1 MLANATHPLAN
12 TAFDRVRP
20 RARGHGHRRRISQ
33 ARASRTSIYETIE
46 EERTG
51 SLSPF
56 NSPDRSVPGST
67 TKTFQ
72 LPDSVTKTIGPS
84 RVFVVDPETSSVDS
98 FSMWDDERG
107 ISALRK
113 YYALRDEVQDA
124 VTESKRT
131 WVDTPFSLFA
141 VQCMFMNVPTYDFN

>member
-1 MLANATHPLAN
+1 M
-12 TAFDRVRP
+12 
-20 RARGHGHRRRISQ
+20 
-33 ARASRTSIYETIE
+33 
-46 EERTG
+46 
-51 SLSPF
+51 
-56 NSPDRSVPGST
+56 
-67 TKTFQ
+67 KTM
-72 LPDSVTKTIGPS
+72 GPS

-131 WVDTPFSLFA
+131 WEDTPFSLFA
-141 VQCMFMNVPTYDFN
+141 VQCMLMNAPRYGFN

>member
-20 RARGHGHRRRISQ
+20 CVHGHGHRRRISQ
-33 ARASRTSIYETIE
+33 AWASRTSIYETIE
-46 EERTG
+46 EEKTG

-72 LPDSVTKTIGPS
+72 LPNSVTKTIGPS
-84 RVFVVDPETSSVDS
+84 QVFVVDPEMSSVDS
-98 FSMWDDERG
+98 SMWDDERG

-113 YYALRDEVQDA
+113 YYTLRDEVQDA

-141 VQCMFMNVPTYDFN
+141 VQCMSMNIPTYGFN